1 MDTKSFIVHVTK
13 VDIYNDIAEDVEI
26 RFKTSN
32 FELDHYLNE
41 KIKK

>member
-1 MDTKSFIVHVTK
+1 MDTESFIVHVKT

-32 FELDHYLNE
+32 FELDHYLKE